1 MPPTVPSI
9 VAAWFRVGQY
19 TFEDF
24 STGSDSNSLGVYV
37 IPPKGVIHG
46 LILTPTEQFA
56 GPLLTSYAIQ
66 IGILGDTAR
75 YQSPVDLLN
84 TVPGNGVQIVTPPL
98 LDQINHVATSAL
110 YITALSQGTLLD
122 EATAG
127 AFYVDVYISVTP

>member
-9 VAAWFRVGQY
+9 VAAWFRIGNF
-19 TFEDF
+19 TFADF

-46 LILTPTEQFA
+46 FILTPTQQFA
-56 GPLLTSYAIQ
+56 GALLTSYAIQ
-66 IGILGDTAR
+66 IGLLGDTAR

-84 TVPGNGVQIVTPPL
+84 TVPGNAVQIVTAPL
-98 LDQINHVATSAL
+98 LDQVNHVATSSIYL
-110 YITALSQGTLLD
+110 TALSQGTLLD
-122 EATAG
+122 GATAG

>member
-1 MPPTVPSI
+1 MPPTVPVI
-9 VAAWFRVGQY
+9 TPAWFRIGSY

-24 STGSDSNSLGVYV
+24 STGSDSNSMGVYV

-46 LILTPTEQFA
+46 FALTPTEQFA

-66 IGILGDTAR
+66 IGLLGDTAR

-84 TVPGNGVQIVTPPL
+84 TVPGNGVQILTPPL
-98 LDQINHVATSAL
+98 LDQVNHVATSAIYL
-110 YITALSQGTLLD
+110 TALSQGALLD

-127 AFYVDVYISVTP
+127 AFYVDVLISVTP